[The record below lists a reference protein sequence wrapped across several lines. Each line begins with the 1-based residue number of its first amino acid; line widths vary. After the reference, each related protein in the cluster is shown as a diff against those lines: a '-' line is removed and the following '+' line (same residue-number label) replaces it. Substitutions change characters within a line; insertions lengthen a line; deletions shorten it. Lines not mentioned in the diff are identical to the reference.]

1 MTLLLKIK
9 KPVVLSYSGFLII
22 WLFDLLWEKQGLD
35 FDDNF
40 VDPIEKEKQRVVAI
54 LSKGNLGI
62 REPQKESVFKS
73 RAYFIERVI
82 NPLIDNMTI
91 ERIGNNK
98 SRNSFFRL
106 RKSND
111 R

>member
-1 MTLLLKIK
+1 M
-9 KPVVLSYSGFLII
+9 G
-22 WLFDLLWEKQGLD
+22 
-35 FDDNF
+35 FDDIF
-40 VDPIEKEKQRVVAI
+40 VDSIEKEKQRVVAI
-54 LSKGNLGI
+54 LSRGNLGI
-62 REPQKESVFKS
+62 RELQKESVFKS

-91 ERIGNNK
+91 ERIGNSK
-98 SRNSFFRL
+98 SKNSFFRL

>member
-1 MTLLLKIK
+1 MIFSLIRSK
-9 KPVVLSYSGFLII
+9 K
-22 WLFDLLWEKQGLD
+22 K
-35 FDDNF
+35 
-40 VDPIEKEKQRVVAI
+40 KQRVVTI

-62 REPQKESVFKS
+62 RELQKESVFKS

-82 NPLIDNMTI
+82 NPLIDNRTI
-91 ERIGNNK
+91 ERIGNSK
-98 SRNSFFRL
+98 SRSSFFRL

>member
-1 MTLLLKIK
+1 M
-9 KPVVLSYSGFLII
+9 
-22 WLFDLLWEKQGLD
+22 D
-35 FDDNF
+35 FDDIF

-62 REPQKESVFKS
+62 RELQKESVFKR

-91 ERIGNNK
+91 ERIGNSK